1 MFEPTH
7 VKTYGRF
14 FMRSSKHYITHF
26 ASIILTL
33 IPFLISTGCG
43 PTKDE
48 IAVYK
53 ETYISV
59 CEDLDTAAADMETVV
74 RDAAGPSPDWEA
86 LEGNAESVYKTF
98 SSCAARMSS
107 VKVPAE
113 YTTGHKEFTKALSDG
128 CTAAAAV
135 LEAARAQDREA
146 VEEAAADFE
155 KAGRRARAATEA
167 LSTVGE

>member
-1 MFEPTH
+1 
-7 VKTYGRF
+7 
-14 FMRSSKHYITHF
+14 MRSLKHYNTYF
-26 ASIILTL
+26 APIILTL
-33 IPFLISTGCG
+33 ILFLISTGCG

-48 IAVYK
+48 TAAYR

-74 RDAAGPSPDWEA
+74 RGAAEPSPDWEA
-86 LEGNAESVYKTF
+86 LEGNAESVYITF
-98 SSCAARMSS
+98 SSCAARMGS

-128 CTAAAAV
+128 CTATSDV
-135 LEAARAQDREA
+135 LEAVRAQDREA

-155 KAGRRARAATEA
+155 KAGRRARVATEV
-167 LSTVGE
+167 LSAVGE